1 MDQKVHLSKG
11 KQTKTVSNIGAQK
24 PKKRL
29 VTTMCQLVCLICVID
44 LLFIGYQF
52 SFLFLFLLFVFCFL
66 FYVFFVFFCF
76 FCLFFSRTAD
86 LDGVSIVNQF
96 VVGSLILS
104 SLLLF
109 SPIVLVETQIY
120 ILKCGTLDKKG

>member
-1 MDQKVHLSKG
+1 M
-11 KQTKTVSNIGAQK
+11 
-24 PKKRL
+24 
-29 VTTMCQLVCLICVID
+29 ID

-52 SFLFLFLLFVFCFL
+52 SFLFFFCFL
-66 FYVFFVFFCF
+66 FFVFFVLFC
-76 FCLFFSRTAD
+76 FFSRTAD
-86 LDGVSIVNQF
+86 LDGVSIDNQF

-109 SPIVLVETQIY
+109 SPIVLVETQNY

>member
-1 MDQKVHLSKG
+1 MSIGLSDLCDRSFVHRLS
-11 KQTKTVSNIGAQK
+11 IFF
-24 PKKRL
+24 P
-29 VTTMCQLVCLICVID
+29 
-44 LLFIGYQF
+44 
-52 SFLFLFLLFVFCFL
+52 
-66 FYVFFVFFCF
+66 FFVFVVCFWFFVLCFFCFFLFF

-109 SPIVLVETQIY
+109 NPIVLVETQNY

>member
-1 MDQKVHLSKG
+1 MSTGLSDLCDRSFVHRLS
-11 KQTKTVSNIGAQK
+11 IFF
-24 PKKRL
+24 P
-29 VTTMCQLVCLICVID
+29 
-44 LLFIGYQF
+44 F
-52 SFLFLFLLFVFCFL
+52 FVFVVCFL
-66 FYVFFVFFCF
+66 FFVLCFFCF

-109 SPIVLVETQIY
+109 SPIVLVETQNY

>member
-1 MDQKVHLSKG
+1 M
-11 KQTKTVSNIGAQK
+11 
-24 PKKRL
+24 
-29 VTTMCQLVCLICVID
+29 ID

-66 FYVFFVFFCF
+66 FYVFFVFFVF

-96 VVGSLILS
+96 VVVSLILS

-109 SPIVLVETQIY
+109 SLIVLVETQNY

>member
-1 MDQKVHLSKG
+1 M
-11 KQTKTVSNIGAQK
+11 
-24 PKKRL
+24 
-29 VTTMCQLVCLICVID
+29 ID

-52 SFLFLFLLFVFCFL
+52 SFLFLFLFFVFCFL
-66 FYVFFVFFCF
+66 FFVFCF
-76 FCLFFSRTAD
+76 FFSRTAD

-109 SPIVLVETQIY
+109 SPIVLVETQNY

>member
-1 MDQKVHLSKG
+1 M
-11 KQTKTVSNIGAQK
+11 
-24 PKKRL
+24 
-29 VTTMCQLVCLICVID
+29 ID

-76 FCLFFSRTAD
+76 FCHFFSRTAD

-109 SPIVLVETQIY
+109 SPIVLVETQNY
-120 ILKCGTLDKKG
+120 ILKCGILDKKG

>member
-1 MDQKVHLSKG
+1 M
-11 KQTKTVSNIGAQK
+11 
-24 PKKRL
+24 
-29 VTTMCQLVCLICVID
+29 ID

-52 SFLFLFLLFVFCFL
+52 SFLFFFVFCFL
-66 FYVFFVFFCF
+66 FFL
-76 FCLFFSRTAD
+76 FCLFFFSRTAD
-86 LDGVSIVNQF
+86 LDGVSIDNQF

-109 SPIVLVETQIY
+109 SPIVLVETQNY

>member
-1 MDQKVHLSKG
+1 M
-11 KQTKTVSNIGAQK
+11 
-24 PKKRL
+24 
-29 VTTMCQLVCLICVID
+29 ID

-52 SFLFLFLLFVFCFL
+52 SFLFFFCFL
-66 FYVFFVFFCF
+66 FFVFFVLFF
-76 FCLFFSRTAD
+76 FFSRTAD
-86 LDGVSIVNQF
+86 LDGVSIDNQF

-109 SPIVLVETQIY
+109 SPIVLVETQNY

>member
-1 MDQKVHLSKG
+1 MSIGLSDLCDRSFVHRLSIFFPFF
-11 KQTKTVSNIGAQK
+11 V
-24 PKKRL
+24 
-29 VTTMCQLVCLICVID
+29 
-44 LLFIGYQF
+44 
-52 SFLFLFLLFVFCFL
+52 FVFCFL
-66 FYVFFVFFCF
+66 FFVFCFLFFVFCF
-76 FCLFFSRTAD
+76 FFSRTAD

-109 SPIVLVETQIY
+109 SPIVLVETQNY